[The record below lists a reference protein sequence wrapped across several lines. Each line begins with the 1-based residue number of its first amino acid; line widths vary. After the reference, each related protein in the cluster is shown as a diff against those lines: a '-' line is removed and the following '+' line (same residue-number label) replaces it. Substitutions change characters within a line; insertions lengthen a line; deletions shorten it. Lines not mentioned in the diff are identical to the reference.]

1 MNRRPA
7 RGQDATSL
15 EAVDDVPGN
24 GAVGDIVTASGGG
37 DRAAAD
43 RRLRHLSASVAIS
56 PRPARPQC
64 REAGGPSALR
74 HSPARPAWPPRA
86 RLASRGRVPR
96 PGPARL
102 PVRLRQGAHGADLQA
117 RLAAGTLGASRSRPV
132 SRPATRTITRLLGAR
147 PSPQRPQRRHGRR
160 RQRARGPVLLHAHR
174 EEDYAHQQPS
184 LTTQKLRR

>member
-1 MNRRPA
+1 MPRRSRPWTTC
-7 RGQDATSL
+7 Q
-15 EAVDDVPGN
+15 
-24 GAVGDIVTASGGG
+24 VTA
-37 DRAAAD
+37 
-43 RRLRHLSASVAIS
+43 RLEISSRLLAVVIVLQRIDGCGHLSASVAIS

-102 PVRLRQGAHGADLQA
+102 PVRLRQGAHWADLQA